1 MVASDATCSPWTSHT
16 GEDRGRVGVLGV
28 PDAGSKESPQVP
40 HRGRR
45 RDVVADDVTHDDAD
59 GPVRQGQQVVEVAAH
74 IGGGRRA
81 DVVGGRLDP
90 PDLGQHGEQ

>member
-1 MVASDATCSPWTSHT
+1 VDRLVQGLQVASLATMVYARAVRPSPD
-16 GEDRGRVGVLGV
+16 E
-28 PDAGSKESPQVP
+28 
-40 HRGRR
+40 
-45 RDVVADDVTHDDAD
+45 AD